1 MTWRKL
7 SQLCG
12 DSDTQR
18 VNAVGGRELAMDSVD
33 KGRLGKGKG
42 TWRSLACSLEVRN
55 WRWGWVETC
64 QVTQQEAGLDAST
77 HHQGSTL
84 SWHPTLSMV
93 SWLRLTGQR

>member
-18 VNAVGGRELAMDSVD
+18 VNTVGGLELAMDSMD

-42 TWRSLACSLEVRN
+42 TWRSLACSLVVRN
-55 WRWGWVETC
+55 WRWGWWRPAKSHSKKQDWMLALATK
-64 QVTQQEAGLDAST
+64 ARPLHST
-77 HHQGSTL
+77 
-84 SWHPTLSMV
+84 PP
-93 SWLRLTGQR
+93 

>member
-18 VNAVGGRELAMDSVD
+18 VNTVGGLELAMDSMD

-42 TWRSLACSLEVRN
+42 TWRSLACSLAVRN

-64 QVTQQEAGLDAST
+64 QVTQQEAELDANPRY
-77 HHQGSTL
+77 QGSTISL
-84 SWHPTLSMV
+84 HPTLSV
-93 SWLRLTGQR
+93 GCWLKLTGQR